1 MAASCQ
7 WMSLRRFPP
16 CRPAEFADSASNPI
30 RVIPKPPIR
39 MMKTTPRIVACWML
53 AIHSCLS
60 GDEPRLNHFQA
71 IGSHNSYH
79 LAPPAKVLSAMSQ
92 LPKEAAEA
100 WNYSHPP
107 LVRQLGEVGLRQI
120 ELDVYADSHGALF
133 ANPLGVKLAN
143 LAGANLPDFDLD
155 GVMKKPGFKILHI
168 PDIDCWSN
176 TPTLDS
182 ALAELSAWSAAQPDH
197 WLVMVLIEC
206 KDRHHP
212 PLPTRPEPF
221 TRERLME
228 LDAAIRKGIP
238 REKLILPDDVR
249 NGHQS
254 LRQAIMNHGWPT
266 IKSARGKF
274 MFALDNT
281 DAIRTRYLEGNTS
294 LENRV
299 LFVSAPDSHHPVA
312 AWFKCNDPVGQFEK
326 IQRLVRA
333 GFLVRTRADQTK
345 PDPQQRNRAF
355 ASGAHWISSDHFSS
369 SLPPATRVVFPDGSM
384 VRRNPLHG
392 ERP

>member
-16 CRPAEFADSASNPI
+16 CRPAEFADSAFNPFKLMPNLPI
-30 RVIPKPPIR
+30 RFK
-39 MMKTTPRIVACWML
+39 KTSLLILVCWLL
-53 AIHSCLS
+53 AIHSWLS

-107 LVRQLGEVGLRQI
+107 LVRQLSEVGLRQI

-133 ANPLGVKLAN
+133 SNPLGVKLAN

-197 WLVMVLIEC
+197 WPVMVLIEC

-249 NGHQS
+249 NGH
-254 LRQAIMNHGWPT
+254 
-266 IKSARGKF
+266 
-274 MFALDNT
+274 
-281 DAIRTRYLEGNTS
+281 
-294 LENRV
+294 
-299 LFVSAPDSHHPVA
+299 
-312 AWFKCNDPVGQFEK
+312 
-326 IQRLVRA
+326 
-333 GFLVRTRADQTK
+333 
-345 PDPQQRNRAF
+345 
-355 ASGAHWISSDHFSS
+355 
-369 SLPPATRVVFPDGSM
+369 
-384 VRRNPLHG
+384 
-392 ERP
+392 

>member
-1 MAASCQ
+1 MPN
-7 WMSLRRFPP
+7 L
-16 CRPAEFADSASNPI
+16 PI
-30 RVIPKPPIR
+30 RFK
-39 MMKTTPRIVACWML
+39 KTSLLIVVCWLL
-53 AIHSCLS
+53 AIRIGLAS
-60 GDEPRLNHFQA
+60 DEPRLNHFQA

-107 LVRQLGEVGLRQI
+107 LVRQLSEVGLRQI
-120 ELDVYADSHGALF
+120 ELDVYADSHGTLF
-133 ANPLGVKLAN
+133 SNPLGVKLAN
-143 LAGANLPDFDLD
+143 LAGANLAGANLPDFDPD

-168 PDIDCWSN
+168 PDIDCWSS

-182 ALAELSAWSAAQPDH
+182 ALVELSSWSAAQPDH
-197 WLVMVLIEC
+197 WPVMVLIEC

-221 TRERLME
+221 NRERLME
-228 LDAAIRKGIP
+228 LDNAIRKGIP
-238 REKLILPDDVR
+238 RGKLILPDDVR
-249 NGHQS
+249 IGHPS
-254 LRQAIMNHGWPT
+254 LREAIINHGWPT

-274 MFALDNT
+274 IFALDNT
-281 DAIRTRYLEGNTS
+281 DAIRTRYLEGNPS
-294 LENRV
+294 LGNRV
-299 LFVSAPDSHHPVA
+299 LFVSAPDSHHPAA
-312 AWFKCNDPVGQFEK
+312 AWFKCNDPVVQFDE

-345 PDPQQRNRAF
+345 PDPQQRERAF

>member
-1 MAASCQ
+1 
-7 WMSLRRFPP
+7 
-16 CRPAEFADSASNPI
+16 
-30 RVIPKPPIR
+30 
-39 MMKTTPRIVACWML
+39 MKTTPLLVVCLIL
-53 AIHSCLS
+53 AIRTGLAS
-60 GDEPRLNHFQA
+60 DEPRLNQFQA

-79 LAPPAKVLSAMSQ
+79 LAPPEKVLSAMSQ
-92 LPKEAAEA
+92 LPKGAAEA

-107 LVRQLGEVGLRQI
+107 LVRQLSEVGLRQL
-120 ELDVYADSHGALF
+120 ELDVYADSRGALF

-143 LAGANLPDFDLD
+143 LAGANLADFDPD
-155 GVMKKPGFKILHI
+155 GDMKRPGFKILHI

-176 TPTLDS
+176 TLTLDS

-197 WLVMVLIEC
+197 WPVMVLIEC
-206 KDRHHP
+206 KDRHHA

-228 LDAAIRKGIP
+228 LDKAIRKGIP

-254 LRQAIMNHGWPT
+254 LREAIMNHGWPT

-274 MFALDNT
+274 IFALDNT
-281 DAIRTRYLEGNTS
+281 DAIRTRYLEGNPS

-299 LFVSAPDSHHPVA
+299 LFASAPDSDHPAA
-312 AWFKCNDPVGQFEK
+312 AWFKCNDPVAQFEE

-345 PDPQQRNRAF
+345 PDPQQRERAF

-369 SLPPATRVVFPDGSM
+369 SLPASIRVAFPDGTM

-392 ERP
+392 KRP